1 MCWIRGERIMA
12 MHVFEW
18 KGVLRARTGDFNAF
32 ARFRKW
38 ALVCRKNPHL
48 RISTCGS

>member
-1 MCWIRGERIMA
+1 MA

-38 ALVCRKNPHL
+38 ALVLSACPCVL
-48 RISTCGS
+48 RFSIG